1 MTRWPIGCWDTPGS
15 AESETRGDPRSA
27 WSVPSVPKSTEINR
41 NQQKSA
47 SILQVLSFT
56 NFRGIHRSS
65 SSTCWITYFL
75 TNCPTFLTNHVL
87 PTDRAWHQ
95 RNPRLRWP
103 SPISLEQTFTKTQRK
118 TLDTQHI
125 STYLNINQLLAIL
138 ATTILHHSSLMCDPS
153 RLRVSGSQDLR
164 VLGLDV
170 PGAPLGLAPSS
181 TWICF
186 KLWMIFID
194 FSYFFVQNSF
204 KRRYLHSFHD
214 FFGWLFSVKKKPKP
228 V

>member
-1 MTRWPIGCWDTPGS
+1 MTRWPIGCRDTPGS
-15 AESETRGDPRSA
+15 AESETRGDPGDPRSA

-125 STYLNINQLLAIL
+125 STSTNCWPYWPQPFFIIL
-138 ATTILHHSSLMCDPS
+138 RWCVT
-153 RLRVSGSQDLR
+153 LRGSGSQGLR
-164 VLGLDV
+164 ISG
-170 PGAPLGLAPSS
+170 S
-181 TWICF
+181 
-186 KLWMIFID
+186 
-194 FSYFFVQNSF
+194 
-204 KRRYLHSFHD
+204 
-214 FFGWLFSVKKKPKP
+214 
-228 V
+228 

>member
-1 MTRWPIGCWDTPGS
+1 
-15 AESETRGDPRSA
+15 
-27 WSVPSVPKSTEINR
+27 
-41 NQQKSA
+41 
-47 SILQVLSFT
+47 LSFT